1 MSELTRPARPIHR
14 NIHISQ
20 IATYRLP
27 PSGIVSILHRV
38 SGALLFLLLPFVLW
52 LFEKS
57 LTSTI
62 SFETMKSVVANFF
75 VKLVLLAIIWAY
87 LHHFIAGIRHLFL
100 DVHIGVEKESGRQ
113 TALAV
118 LVISLVLWVAFAL
131 KTFGA
136 F

>member
-1 MSELTRPARPIHR
+1 MSDLTRPARPIHR

-20 IATYRLP
+20 IVAYRLP
-27 PSGIVSILHRV
+27 PSGIVSILHRI

-52 LFEKS
+52 LFDKS

-62 SFETMKSVVANFF
+62 SFDTMKSVVSNFF
-75 VKLVLLAIIWAY
+75 VKIVLLAIIWAY
-87 LHHFIAGIRHLFL
+87 LHHFVAGIRHLFL
-100 DVHIGVEKESGRQ
+100 DVHIGVEKVSGQQ

-118 LVISLVLWVAFAL
+118 LVVSLVLWLAFAL